1 MGVCMSQ
8 EEEIR
13 QLTLNAP
20 PNYAKTDKPDAPLA
34 PEHTIYNY
42 DSNKQDREKLAVL
55 NCPHSV
61 GFHPDRLAIVDLDE
75 NSENYCKVVSIL
87 SFPDVGDEPGR
98 INWTRSARSLETM
111 TEVPRTHMVVPCMN
125 SDRVYIV
132 EVGKSD
138 MKLVK
143 TIDAEILRHYDISCP
158 YAVHVLPLKGA
169 PVHIATM
176 GDKCGHGK
184 GDFLLIDRNS
194 FEIRERHNRTG
205 FTGFGGDFSFQTRRN
220 LLIASEWGHPRLFRN
235 GFTRSEIENEVNF
248 NIAGSVR
255 HQSISPKTA
264 PTNRADIEA
273 APVYPLNLSRS
284 F

>member
-75 NSENYCKVVSIL
+75 NSENYCK
-87 SFPDVGDEPGR
+87 
-98 INWTRSARSLETM
+98 
-111 TEVPRTHMVVPCMN
+111 VPRTHMVVPCMN